1 MKEKLTRKVAVI
13 VGTAVVALGATG
25 YAVAQSGNNS
35 RDDERKAFLND
46 AAQRLDV
53 TPEKLTKALQDAA
66 IARIDAAQ
74 KAGRLTE
81 EQANEM
87 KAHVRQGG
95 GLPFLGGPGGPGGH
109 GGPGHHGGGP
119 RAGMTAAAKYLGLTE
134 AELHAKLEGGKSL
147 ADVAKAENKSV
158 DGLKAAI
165 EKAVR
170 ADIAKAVTDKKL
182 TQAQA
187 DEILKDLKSR
197 IAGKVARK
205 GDEHRRGGP
214 GRGHGGPGGPPP
226 GGPPPGGPG
235 FGPPPAGPPPP
246 ADEPDQG

>member
-13 VGTAVVALGATG
+13 VGTAVVAMGATG
-25 YAVAQSGNNS
+25 YAVAQSGNSS

-81 EQANEM
+81 EQANQM
-87 KAHVRQGG
+87 KAHVRAGG
-95 GLPFLGGPGGPGGH
+95 GLPFLGGRGGPGGPGH
-109 GGPGHHGGGP
+109 HHGGGP

-170 ADIAKAVTDKKL
+170 ADIAKAVTEKKL
-182 TQAQA
+182 TRAQA

-197 IAGKVARK
+197 IADKVERK
-205 GDEHRRGGP
+205 GDERRRGHH
-214 GRGHGGPGGPPP
+214 GRP

-235 FGPPPAGPPPP
+235 FGPPPGGPPPGGPPPP
-246 ADEPDQG
+246 AGDEPGTG